1 MTDIKES
8 RYLTR
13 EQAAEYLTNELG
25 LITSTHTLAKLIV
38 KGEGPN
44 SYVYGKRR
52 RLYNIDDLT
61 AWATSRLHKDT
72 AMGV

>member
-1 MTDIKES
+1 MTDIKTS

-13 EQAAEYLTNELG
+13 EQAAEYLTNQLG
-25 LITSTHTLAKLIV
+25 LITSVHTLAKLIV
-38 KGEGPN
+38 EGKGPN

-61 AWATSRLHKDT
+61 AWATSRLHKEK
-72 AMGV
+72 ALGV